1 MRELLW
7 ISERAVV
14 DIHEAIIAEH
24 GGMSGLRDPNL
35 LSSSL
40 ARPQNLFFY
49 NPEASLFDLA
59 AAYGFAKNRPFLDG
73 NKRTALVVIDV
84 FLRINGYRLIAPE
97 PTTAEIILQLAAGAI
112 DQNPLATWIADKSQ
126 QL

>member
-1 MRELLW
+1 MREPLW
-7 ISERAVV
+7 ISERAVI
-14 DIHEAIIAEH
+14 DIHEALIAAH
-24 GGMSGLRDPNL
+24 DGMSGLRDPNL
-35 LSSSL
+35 RSSSL

-59 AAYGFAKNRPFLDG
+59 AAYGYGFARNHPFIDG

-97 PTTAEIILQLAAGAI
+97 PAAVEITL
-112 DQNPLATWIADKSQ
+112 
-126 QL
+126 